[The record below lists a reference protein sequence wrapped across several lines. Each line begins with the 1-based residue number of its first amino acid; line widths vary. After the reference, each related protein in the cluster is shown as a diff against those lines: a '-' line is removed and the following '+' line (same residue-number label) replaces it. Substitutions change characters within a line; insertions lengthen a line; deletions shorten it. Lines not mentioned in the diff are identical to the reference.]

1 MKRNSKGNMIVLSGA
16 FLVVNAVALVVASSF
31 GSLFF
36 VHNRM
41 QAAADELAIVGAQ
54 KLNELDRIGQ
64 MNNMIAR
71 SRQFVFDAQSS
82 DQTVQSTMNHIADI
96 SAQLY
101 TDAHEGAQLLETE
114 RLKLRSVSMNEASTA
129 ITSRY
134 QQIKNG
140 YELSLPWL
148 EASNPAPLSITFGCA
163 NNIKSNVAQLSGLD
177 ALSAADKASGYVST
191 DNSKLYN
198 DNINAKLPG
207 AASDL
212 SFKISSLPAPVQ
224 TNIAPARA
232 TLANAFKPAS
242 SDQLYSSVQ
251 VSFQL
256 NVSTK
261 LAAET
266 QAEMKSIGTAVATG
280 GQPMM

>member
-1 MKRNSKGNMIVLSGA
+1 MKRNCKGNMIILSGV

-71 SRQFVFDAQSS
+71 SRQLVFDAQSS
-82 DQTVQSTMNHIADI
+82 DQTIQNTINHIADI
-96 SAQLY
+96 SALLY
-101 TDAHEGAQLLETE
+101 TDAHEGAQLLEIE
-114 RLKLRSVSMNEASTA
+114 RLKLRGVSMTEASAA
-129 ITSRY
+129 ITTRY

-148 EASNPAPLSITFGCA
+148 EASNPAPLSISFGYTD
-163 NNIKSNVAQLSGLD
+163 NIKSNVAQLTGLD
-177 ALSAADKASGYVST
+177 ALTAADNASGYVST
-191 DNSKLYN
+191 DNSKLYIN
-198 DNINAKLPG
+198 NINAKLPG

-212 SFKISSLPAPVQ
+212 FFKISSLPAPVQ
-224 TNIAPARA
+224 SYIAPARA
-232 TLANAFKPAS
+232 TLANAFQTLT

-251 VSFQL
+251 VNFQL

-261 LAAET
+261 LGAET
-266 QAEMKSIGTAVATG
+266 QSEMKSIGTAVTTG
-280 GQPMM
+280 GQLMM

>member
-1 MKRNSKGNMIVLSGA
+1 MIILSGV

-71 SRQFVFDAQSS
+71 SRQLVFDAQSS
-82 DQTVQSTMNHIADI
+82 DQTIQNTINHIADI
-96 SAQLY
+96 SALLY
-101 TDAHEGAQLLETE
+101 TDAHEGAQLLEIE
-114 RLKLRSVSMNEASTA
+114 RLKLRGVSMTEASAA
-129 ITSRY
+129 ITTRY

-148 EASNPAPLSITFGCA
+148 EASNPAPLSISFGYTD
-163 NNIKSNVAQLSGLD
+163 NIKSNVAQLTGLD
-177 ALSAADKASGYVST
+177 ALTAADNASGYVST
-191 DNSKLYN
+191 DNSKLYIN
-198 DNINAKLPG
+198 NINAKLPG

-212 SFKISSLPAPVQ
+212 FFKISSLPAPVQ
-224 TNIAPARA
+224 SYIAPARA
-232 TLANAFKPAS
+232 TLANAFQTLT

-251 VSFQL
+251 VNFQL

-261 LAAET
+261 LGAET
-266 QAEMKSIGTAVATG
+266 QSEMKSIGTAVTTG
-280 GQPMM
+280 GQLMM